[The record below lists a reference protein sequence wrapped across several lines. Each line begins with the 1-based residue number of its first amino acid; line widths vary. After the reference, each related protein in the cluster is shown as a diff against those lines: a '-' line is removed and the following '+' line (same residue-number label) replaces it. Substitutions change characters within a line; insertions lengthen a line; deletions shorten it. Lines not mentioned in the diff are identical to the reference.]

1 MLLLIR
7 FDEENEE
14 NPAESGG
21 AFEENTVTVQDNKC
35 SLQPADQQQQQL
47 NQLLEQQRL
56 QQLQLKEMSQLY
68 QQQLQQGRKLYNCEL
83 SKLHSLTGLKL
94 VIESVTSL

>member
-35 SLQPADQQQQQL
+35 SLQPADQQQQL

-68 QQQLQQGRKLYNCEL
+68 QQQLQQGRKLYNC
-83 SKLHSLTGLKL
+83 
-94 VIESVTSL
+94 